1 MSSFSKWYR
10 PHCSPDVVPDR
21 LHKTL
26 FHHPQPII
34 RGRDGAPVTARLV
47 VPPRTEAISGAL
59 GATAVHMKMVLVQED
74 EEQQKE
80 ESKRQKEGVMQSIEK
95 VDEDGNVVH
104 RMGGRNNYLD
114 EHGNIMSRD
123 ALVHPFYGQR
133 VDLQQETFHPKR
145 YMPTRNAKIE
155 ANTKFGAFTTV
166 RVSDPATDN
175 KDKVKHQDED
185 IAMDEEITIEENK
198 DSYTDIA
205 AAIDAK
211 TKWIPI
217 PLDKQVIEDVSS
229 SEYGRL
235 GMDPKTLYFVFQ
247 NVRFPCK
254 HGKYRVLF
262 DVVVNEYRDDQDN
275 RFPPLHLW
283 PMGTYPGDCEEMI
296 NGSYKAGVLEF
307 GHKVHVTCSI
317 YWTRLCAVDYL
328 NPVQYEVVEMIV
340 KTRQLYTEKL
350 WHVERERLAARQKE
364 RQAQRP
370 IQVPAHAQCETQAP
384 TQANSQAFAQVRP
397 SRTEVQIQAAYAEA
411 PRQPRIQPYHIQAHI
426 PAQIQAHTQTEAQPH
441 AQQGHIQVPQAQN
454 RSEISAHT
462 QRKTPARTQ
471 GKIYLHNY
479 PQSLNH
485 HVQPVVKE
493 VQAHAQGKTYADIY
507 SPSRQPPVEEY
518 DPAQG
523 WAGRERY
530 SSGVQSS
537 PSDTEAQ
544 DSCHEE

>member
-1 MSSFSKWYR
+1 MDSFSKWYR
-10 PHCSPDVVPDR
+10 PHYSPDVVPDR

-26 FHHPQPII
+26 FHHPQPMI
-34 RGRDGAPVTARLV
+34 RGKDGAPVTARLI
-47 VPPRTEAISGAL
+47 VPPRTKAVSGAL
-59 GATAVHMKMVLVQED
+59 GTTAVHMKMVLVQED

-80 ESKRQKEGVMQSIEK
+80 ERKRQEEGVMQSIEK

-104 RMGGRNNYLD
+104 RMDGRNNYLD
-114 EHGNIMSRD
+114 EQGNIMSRD
-123 ALVHPFYGQR
+123 ALVHPFYGDR
-133 VDLQQETFHPKR
+133 LDLQQETSHPKR
-145 YMPTRNAKIE
+145 YMPTTRNAKIE
-155 ANTKFGAFTTV
+155 ANTEFGAFTTV
-166 RVSDPATDN
+166 GVSDPATDN
-175 KDKVKHQDED
+175 KDNVKHQDED

-262 DVVVNEYRDDQDN
+262 DVVVNEYRDGQDN

-283 PMGTYPGDCEEMI
+283 PMGTYPGDCEEMKRMY

-307 GHKVHVTCSI
+307 GHNVHVTCST
-317 YWTRLCAVDYL
+317 YWTRVCAVDYL
-328 NPVQYEVVEMIV
+328 DPVQYEVVETIV

-350 WHVERERLAARQKE
+350 WHVERASWLAARQKE
-364 RQAQRP
+364 HQAQCP
-370 IQVPAHAQCETQAP
+370 IQVLPAHAQCETQAQ
-384 TQANSQAFAQVRP
+384 TQANNSQAFAQVVP
-397 SRTEVQIQAAYAEA
+397 SHTEAR
-411 PRQPRIQPYHIQAHI
+411 RQPRIQPHHIQAHS
-426 PAQIQAHTQTEAQPH
+426 PAQIQAQAQTQAHTQAEAQPH
-441 AQQGHIQVPQAQN
+441 AQQGHIQAPQAQN
-454 RSEISAHT
+454 QSEISAHT
-462 QRKTPARTQ
+462 QGKIPARTQ

-479 PQSLNH
+479 PQNLNP
-485 HVQPVVKE
+485 HVQPLVEK
-493 VQAHAQGKTYADIY
+493 GKIYANNCP
-507 SPSRQPPVEEY
+507 PSLQPQVEEY